1 MSQVESLPPQEAPSI
16 AIVASP
22 KKKSNVWRYTKKTL
36 KRLIPIGL
44 LAYFLPKV
52 LLIFLIFGVIDVL
65 RNKPLAWHTWQ
76 RYFFGNGIL
85 TWLLSP
91 FNVLMDVLAL
101 PYWNKGIYQQKDLPE
116 RYQTEVQAL
125 IDACHNRDLV
135 GALQSKMGDNKRG
148 MFFFQWYGKMI
159 ETSID
164 IPEFKTRYKYIRT
177 IGVSIFNKKQST
189 AKHYGPLRV
198 TFRMLYNI
206 NTIDDP
212 NVYVQVG
219 DHVNRWRD
227 SKLFIFDDTLQHESI
242 NESDGV
248 RYCLFVDILRPSLIP
263 WFFGS
268 IVTAIRLGAAPVR
281 RVFYKHWTIMK

>member
-16 AIVASP
+16 VIASP
-22 KKKSNVWRYTKKTL
+22 KKKKSNVWRYTKKAL

-52 LLIFLIFGVIDVL
+52 LLIFLIF
-65 RNKPLAWHTWQ
+65 
-76 RYFFGNGIL
+76 

-219 DHVNRWRD
+219 DHVNRWHD

-268 IVTAIRLGAAPVR
+268 IVTAIRLWAAPVR

>member
-1 MSQVESLPPQEAPSI
+1 MTQTDALSQTASPAVEAPPRKKSQVLRYA
-16 AIVASP
+16 
-22 KKKSNVWRYTKKTL
+22 KKAL
-36 KRLIPIGL
+36 KRLIPLGL
-44 LAYFLPKV
+44 LAYFVPKI
-52 LLIFLIFGVIDVL
+52 LIAYAILGLIDVA
-65 RNKPLAWHTWQ
+65 RNRPFAWSTLQ

-91 FNVLMDVLAL
+91 FNLLMDLLSL
-101 PYWNKGIYQQKDLPE
+101 PYWNKGIYKQTDLPQK
-116 RYQTEVQAL
+116 YQTEVQAL

-135 GALQSKMGDNKRG
+135 GALESKMGEKKRG
-148 MFFFQWYGKMI
+148 MFFFQWYGKI
-159 ETSID
+159 IQTSID

-177 IGVSIFNKKQST
+177 IGVSIFNKRQST

-227 SKLFIFDDTLQHESI
+227 SKLFIFDDTLQHESH
-242 NESDGV
+242 NESDGI
-248 RYCLFVDILRPSLIP
+248 RYCLFVDMVRPSLIP
-263 WFFGS
+263 WFFS
-268 IVTAIRLGAAPVR
+268 AMVTAFRLVLAPIR
-281 RVFYKHWTIMK
+281 RVFYKHWTMIK